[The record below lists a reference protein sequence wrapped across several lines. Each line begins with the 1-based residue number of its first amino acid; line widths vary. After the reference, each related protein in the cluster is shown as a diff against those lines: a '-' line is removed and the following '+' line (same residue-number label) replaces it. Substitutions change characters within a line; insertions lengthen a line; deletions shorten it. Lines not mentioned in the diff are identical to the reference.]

1 MQTPEKLS
9 EWNSDDIAILRQFL
23 ESRTGSRLVAAL
35 AESAPLLLD
44 GGHAN
49 KTLVRNGELR
59 GYQSALRELLSLANP
74 PPEPTKEITEYPSL
88 VDDDAWQDGQKIET
102 PKQ

>member
-1 MQTPEKLS
+1 MS
-9 EWNSDDIAILRQFL
+9 SSIEWNSDDTAILRQFL
-23 ESRTGSRLVAAL
+23 DSRTGGKLVATL

-59 GYQSALRELLSLANP
+59 GYQAALNALIVLAHP
-74 PPEPTKEITEYPSL
+74 APEPKPEPTEYPDLLNDS
-88 VDDDAWQDGQKIET
+88 AWNDGQKIET